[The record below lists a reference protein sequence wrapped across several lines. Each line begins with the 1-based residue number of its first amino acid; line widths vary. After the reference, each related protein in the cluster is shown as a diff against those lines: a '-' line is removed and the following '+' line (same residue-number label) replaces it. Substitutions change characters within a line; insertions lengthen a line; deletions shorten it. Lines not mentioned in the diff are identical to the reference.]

1 MKYLIISLLIAS
13 SYADA
18 IITIKEKNGTIVSQ
32 KRIISK
38 KIVEKEKQKQENK
51 DPYAEEIK
59 KFNENVFGRIKT
71 IQLGRNHRRHCR
83 QNLRRCGAR
92 LGKGTPRPRRLH
104 GTHLPGGRALLG
116 ADGAPLASLHRGA
129 VRAHRV
135 DVHPP
140 LPH

>member
-1 MKYLIISLLIAS
+1 MKYLIAILIIAS

-59 KFNENVFGRIKT
+59 KFNENVFGRIKE
-71 IQLGRNHRRHCR
+71 NH
-83 QNLRRCGAR
+83 
-92 LGKGTPRPRRLH
+92 KKVFGTTDKQYEIVEKWLEKFKIE
-104 GTHLPGGRALLG
+104 
-116 ADGAPLASLHRGA
+116 
-129 VRAHRV
+129 
-135 DVHPP
+135 
-140 LPH
+140 

>member
-59 KFNENVFGRIKT
+59 KFNENVFGRIKE
-71 IQLGRNHRRHCR
+71 NH
-83 QNLRRCGAR
+83 
-92 LGKGTPRPRRLH
+92 KKVFGTTDKQYEAIEKWLEKFKIE
-104 GTHLPGGRALLG
+104 
-116 ADGAPLASLHRGA
+116 
-129 VRAHRV
+129 
-135 DVHPP
+135 
-140 LPH
+140 

>member
-38 KIVEKEKQKQENK
+38 KIVKKEKSKQENK

-59 KFNENVFGRIKT
+59 KFNENVFGRIKE
-71 IQLGRNHRRHCR
+71 NH
-83 QNLRRCGAR
+83 
-92 LGKGTPRPRRLH
+92 KKVFGTTDEQYEAIEKWLEKFKIE
-104 GTHLPGGRALLG
+104 
-116 ADGAPLASLHRGA
+116 
-129 VRAHRV
+129 
-135 DVHPP
+135 
-140 LPH
+140 

>member
-59 KFNENVFGRIKT
+59 KFNENVFGRIKE
-71 IQLGRNHRRHCR
+71 NH
-83 QNLRRCGAR
+83 
-92 LGKGTPRPRRLH
+92 KKVFGTTDKQYEIVEKWLEKFKIE
-104 GTHLPGGRALLG
+104 
-116 ADGAPLASLHRGA
+116 
-129 VRAHRV
+129 
-135 DVHPP
+135 
-140 LPH
+140 